1 MMTLDRLTSL
11 DHDDA
16 CRPSKRSLPA
26 MVERVGKPIAI
37 APSNY
42 IGEICALYCG
52 RFKEDMNEGDILT
65 NVSGD

>member
-1 MMTLDRLTSL
+1 MSYHVRLP
-11 DHDDA
+11 DVG

-26 MVERVGKPIAI
+26 MVERVEKLIAI

-52 RFKEDMNEGDILT
+52 RFKEGINEGDILT